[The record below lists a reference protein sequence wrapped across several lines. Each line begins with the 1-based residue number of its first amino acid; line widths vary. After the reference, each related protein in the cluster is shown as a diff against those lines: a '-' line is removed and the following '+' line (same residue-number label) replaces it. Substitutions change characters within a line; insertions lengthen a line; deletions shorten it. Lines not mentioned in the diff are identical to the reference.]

1 MKTPLR
7 QSATTALFAFALF
20 AAIILASC
28 SSASPQIKAK
38 SVKVIRVEGAD
49 GAFAERLSV
58 FILYE
63 DSDGPADFGSI
74 AVTHDKTGLS
84 WTIGPERAE
93 IRLRGKDRWV
103 GSNIL
108 AGPAGGEIPRGE
120 YTIVA
125 NDLAG
130 NESIAEFT
138 VGKQSFP
145 ERAPCVFSIADDVW
159 TIKRNAAPDGFTRI
173 WIFLY
178 DSEGKLLNSWIV
190 PNSGQLITTGFVK
203 TLTSV
208 AQNAV
213 SAQCYIENASG
224 TAGVLLTSV
233 NMR

>member
-1 MKTPLR
+1 MKTTLR
-7 QSATTALFAFALF
+7 QTALIAVFAFAIFSSFL
-20 AAIILASC
+20 LASC
-28 SSASPQIKAK
+28 SSANPQIKGK
-38 SVKVIRVEGAD
+38 SVKVVRVEGAD
-49 GAFAERLSV
+49 GTFAERLSV

-74 AVTHDKTGLS
+74 AINHDETGLS
-84 WTIGPERAE
+84 WTIGPDRAE
-93 IRLRGKDRWV
+93 VRLRGKDRWV

-145 ERAPCVFSIADDVW
+145 ERAPCVFSITDDIW
-159 TIKRNAAPDGFTRI
+159 TINRNSSPEGFTRI
-173 WIFLY
+173 WILLY

-190 PNSGQLITTGFVK
+190 PNSGQQITTGFVK
-203 TLTSV
+203 ALTSV
-208 AQNAV
+208 APNAV
-213 SAQCYIENASG
+213 TAQCYVENGSG
-224 TAGVLLTSV
+224 SAGVLLTSV
-233 NMR
+233 NIR